1 MTGDDSFPRYLAA
14 KRTVDDRAL
23 DRRVWDVLAA
33 ELERRGG
40 APDVLEAGAGSGAMV
55 ERLVGGGLVRRGR
68 YTAVDVDAGVLAEA
82 RRRLPAW
89 ATERGIAAVKRGGGL
104 EMRTADGV
112 VAVELVAADLAELL
126 PEPGRRDSV
135 TGRGYDL
142 LVAHAVL
149 DLLDLE
155 TFLPRLLAP
164 LTPGGLC
171 YFPITFDGGTF
182 FQPPLELD
190 AQVAALYHESMD
202 RRKAV
207 GRPGGSSRSGRR
219 LLAALPAAG
228 VEILAAAASDWIVLP
243 APHGSGGGYPG
254 DEAYFLRYLL
264 DTIEGALDD
273 HPGLDR
279 HAFAAWLRRRRR
291 QVDRGELILIAH
303 QLDVLGRTAVSA
315 NPPRS
320 DDEPVRRPS

>member
-1 MTGDDSFPRYLAA
+1 MTGDDSFARYLAA

-40 APDVLEAGAGSGAMV
+40 ALDVLEAGAGSGAMV
-55 ERLVGGGLVRRGR
+55 ERLVGGGLVRRGC
-68 YTAVDVDAGVLAEA
+68 YTAVDADAGVLAEA

-89 ATERGIAAVKRGGGL
+89 ASDQEIDAVNRGGGL
-104 EMRTADGV
+104 EMRTTGGV
-112 VAVELVAADLAELL
+112 VAVELVGADLSELL
-126 PEPGRRDSV
+126 PRPGRSDSV
-135 TGRGYDL
+135 TGRRYDL
-142 LVAHAVL
+142 LVAHAIL

-155 TFLPRLLAP
+155 TFLPRLLAA

-190 AQVAALYHESMD
+190 AQIIALYHESMD
-202 RRKAV
+202 RRKV
-207 GRPGGSSRSGRR
+207 GGRPGGSSRSGRR
-219 LLAALPAAG
+219 LLAALPTAG

-243 APHGSGGGYPG
+243 APDGSGGYPG
-254 DEAYFLRYLL
+254 DEAFFLRYLL
-264 DTIEGALDD
+264 ATIEDALDG
-273 HPGLDR
+273 HPGLDP

-291 QVDRGELILIAH
+291 QVDRGELILIVH

-315 NPPRS
+315 SPPRR
-320 DDEPVRRPS
+320 DGAPVRRPS